1 MTEQDWEEFKKN
13 VTPIEKKN
21 NFLKKKRKEKITFK
35 KKDDKEKFNTNFFY
49 NENEEKNQLEKNTL
63 KRIKKGRLKIESRLD
78 LHGFT
83 IEESKEK
90 VVEFILKNYKC
101 KKRLLLIITG
111 KGKRLPVSKGWRGT
125 GKLKENVPI
134 WLKSVQLSKYILW
147 FDFANQENGGEGA
160 LMIYL
165 KKSKNEL

>member
-1 MTEQDWEEFKKN
+1 MTEQDWEEFKRN
-13 VTPIEKKN
+13 VIPIKKKN
-21 NFLKKKRKEKITFK
+21 NLLKKKSDEKFTFK
-35 KKDDKEKFNTNFFY
+35 KKEDKGKFETQFFY
-49 NENEEKNQLEKNTL
+49 DENEEKNFLEKNTL

-90 VVEFILKNYKC
+90 VVNFILRNYKS
-101 KKRLLLIITG
+101 KKRLLLLITG
-111 KGKRLPVSKGWRGT
+111 KGKRLSVSEGWRGT
-125 GKLKENVPI
+125 GKLKENVPL
-134 WLKSVQLSKYILW
+134 WLKSVQLSRYILW
-147 FDFANQENGGEGA
+147 FDFANRENGGEGA

>member
-21 NFLKKKRKEKITFK
+21 NLLKKKRKEKITFK

-83 IEESKEK
+83 VEESKEK
-90 VVEFILKNYKC
+90 VFNFILRNYNS
-101 KKRLLLIITG
+101 KKRLLLLITG
-111 KGKRLPVSKGWRGT
+111 KGQRLPVSEGWRGT
-125 GKLKENVPI
+125 GKLKENVPL

-147 FDFANQENGGEGA
+147 FDSANRENGGEGA

>member
-1 MTEQDWEEFKKN
+1 MNERDWEEFKKKVIPLEKEN
-13 VTPIEKKN
+13 NQLKKN
-21 NFLKKKRKEKITFK
+21 NEKIILKKVEQEKK
-35 KKDDKEKFNTNFFY
+35 LETNFFY
-49 NENEEKNQLEKNTL
+49 DENEEKSLLEKNTL
-63 KRIKKGRLKIESRLD
+63 KKIKKGKFKIQSKLD

-83 IEESKEK
+83 LEESKEK
-90 VVEFILKNYKC
+90 VVEFILKNYKY

-111 KGKRLPVSKGWRGT
+111 KGRRLPVSEGWRGT
-125 GKLKENVPI
+125 GKLKKNVPM

-147 FDFANQENGGEGA
+147 FDSASPENGGEGA

>member
-1 MTEQDWEEFKKN
+1 MTEQDWEEFKRN
-13 VTPIEKKN
+13 VIPIKKKN
-21 NFLKKKRKEKITFK
+21 NLLKKKSDEKFTFK
-35 KKDDKEKFNTNFFY
+35 KKEDKAKFETQFFY
-49 NENEEKNQLEKNTL
+49 GENDEKNLLEKNTL

-90 VVEFILKNYKC
+90 VVNFILRNYKS
-101 KKRLLLIITG
+101 KKRLLLLITG
-111 KGKRLPVSKGWRGT
+111 KGKRLSVSEGWRGT
-125 GKLKENVPI
+125 GKLKENVPL

-147 FDFANQENGGEGA
+147 FDSANRENGGEGA

-165 KKSKNEL
+165 KKIKE

>member
-13 VTPIEKKN
+13 VIPIEKKN
-21 NFLKKKRKEKITFK
+21 NLLKRKIKEKFSLKKE
-35 KKDDKEKFNTNFFY
+35 DKEKFETQFFY
-49 NENEEKNQLEKNTL
+49 GEDEEKNPLEKNTL
-63 KRIKKGRLKIESRLD
+63 KRIKKGRLKIESILD

-83 IEESKEK
+83 VEESKEK
-90 VVEFILKNYKC
+90 VVNFIFRNYKS

-111 KGKRLPVSKGWRGT
+111 KGKRLPVAEGWRGT
-125 GKLKENVPI
+125 GKLKENVPL

-147 FDFANQENGGEGA
+147 FDAANPENGGDGA

>member
-13 VTPIEKKN
+13 VIPIEKKN
-21 NFLKKKRKEKITFK
+21 NLLKKKSEDKFTLIKKE
-35 KKDDKEKFNTNFFY
+35 DKEKFKTQFSY
-49 NENEEKNQLEKNTL
+49 IENDEKDLLEKNTL
-63 KRIKKGRLKIESRLD
+63 KKIKRGRLKIEPRLD

-83 IEESKEK
+83 VEESKEK
-90 VVEFILKNYKC
+90 VFNFILSNYKS
-101 KKRLLLIITG
+101 KKRLLLLITG
-111 KGKRLPVSKGWRGT
+111 KGQRLPVSEGWRGT
-125 GKLKENVPI
+125 GKLKENVPL

-147 FDFANQENGGEGA
+147 FDTANRENGGEGA